1 MLHLLRIPSA
11 ELRPLVVEALLTLPS
26 QALLLLCHLD
36 DDLVITNKGSE
47 VWDMSWRNH
56 DKKTAGP
63 LNKARPDMVTAITAV
78 PSIL

>member
-1 MLHLLRIPSA
+1 VLALDSESELDRWGEETASLLGHVGLLWASLRLVKIP
-11 ELRPLVVEALLTLPS
+11 
-26 QALLLLCHLD
+26 
-36 DDLVITNKGSE
+36 NKGSE